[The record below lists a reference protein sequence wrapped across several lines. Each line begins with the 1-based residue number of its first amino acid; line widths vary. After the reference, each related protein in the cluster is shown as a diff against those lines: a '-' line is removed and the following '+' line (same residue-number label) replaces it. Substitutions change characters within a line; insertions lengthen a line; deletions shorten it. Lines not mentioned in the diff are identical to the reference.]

1 VTLRHPNAGEFDA
14 YKAAE
19 YRSYVDQ
26 IVASGS
32 MTREAAEEK
41 ARREDAEL
49 LPDGLATTGQLIF
62 RVEADGQPAGWLWMA
77 LQGPRAEAGVGYIYD
92 VTVDEALRGRGY
104 GRAAMQLAEESE
116 SEGAALKF
124 TVGHRP
130 PARCRVS
137 GPSTGR
143 ARSADQVP
151 GYGVAP
157 RP

>member
-1 VTLRHPNAGEFDA
+1 MTLRHPNADEFDA

-62 RVEADGQPAGWLWMA
+62 RVEADGQPVGWLWMGRNGLHA
-77 LQGPRAEAGVGYIYD
+77 LALNVFGQNLVARALYTGLGYHETS
-92 VTVDEALRGRGY
+92 VQMRKEL
-104 GRAAMQLAEESE
+104 
-116 SEGAALKF
+116 
-124 TVGHRP
+124 
-130 PARCRVS
+130 
-137 GPSTGR
+137 
-143 ARSADQVP
+143 
-151 GYGVAP
+151 
-157 RP
+157 